1 MESRRAQDQDGKRR
15 IDESRNRE
23 GYRYR
28 FASERTRSKRSSIL
42 ENSEN
47 LRTLIISSFF
57 EPSFEQS
64 APTLSNW
71 PGQTLANIPHS
82 RITLTLEED
91 KGSPESYDLSYPG
104 DTRCNYCS
112 LLYQLVK
119 LLSISPGK
127 EKKKEKNLG
136 GIIKGLGG
144 SEGRRGETVAGY
156 RYNVQRGQ
164 CDGDLLMFAKI
175 EKRRKKRSRSVRVV
189 TAALKRERAE

>member
-28 FASERTRSKRSSIL
+28 FASKRTRSKRSSIL

-104 DTRCNYCS
+104 DTQLQ
-112 LLYQLVK
+112 LLLPT
-119 LLSISPGK
+119 LSTCKITFHFPGK
-127 EKKKEKNLG
+127 GKKE
-136 GIIKGLGG
+136 
-144 SEGRRGETVAGY
+144 
-156 RYNVQRGQ
+156 
-164 CDGDLLMFAKI
+164 
-175 EKRRKKRSRSVRVV
+175 RKKPWWDN
-189 TAALKRERAE
+189 KGIGRE